1 MKTKSDLQKTE
12 KMTYLI
18 LVTLMMMTI
27 QQGMT
32 VPGGSHDQEQGDE
45 KQNSL
50 QHRYRHEKRS
60 NERQKFAGLY
70 TGPYFDPAMPNNISV
85 QLGDTALLICK
96 VNQVGRKTVSWIRK
110 RDSHILTVDSTT
122 FISDDRFYIIKPEK
136 THVWTLRIRYVQP
149 RDAGIYEC
157 QVSTEP
163 KMSHFVQLNIVEPT
177 VTIEANDGRIHA
189 HQGSDVEFKCL
200 IKGMLQKPAYV
211 FWYHGDERLLPEY
224 SSSMTDSVKVVEL
237 SGHNG
242 RNVPEGSDLESSQSS
257 TFLPDYYMEE
267 DSEMESNLHG
277 YPRRSMYLAT
287 LKLNK
292 VRPEQKGI
300 YKCGPSNTKSASAE
314 LHITDGEI
322 RAAMSE
328 GTSSSSSS
336 QLSAFFLVLWTMTTM
351 LQYV

>member
-1 MKTKSDLQKTE
+1 MVLQGH

-18 LVTLMMMTI
+18 LITLMTII

-32 VPGGSHDQEQGDE
+32 VPGAGSSHQDERPDQI
-45 KQNSL
+45 
-50 QHRYRHEKRS
+50 HRYRHEKRAAEAS
-60 NERQKFAGLY
+60 ANSAGDRQKFAGLY
-70 TGPYFDPAMPNNISV
+70 TGPYFDPAMPTNISV

-110 RDSHILTVDSTT
+110 RDSHILTVGSST
-122 FISDDRFYIIKPEK
+122 FISDGRFHILKPEK
-136 THVWTLRIRYVQP
+136 RHVWTLRIRYVQP
-149 RDAGIYEC
+149 RDAGLYEC

-189 HQGSDVEFKCL
+189 HQGTDVEFKCL
-200 IKGMLQKPAYV
+200 IQGMLQKPAYV

-224 SSSMTDSVKVVEL
+224 NPSMSDDVTVV
-237 SGHNG
+237 
-242 RNVPEGSDLESSQSS
+242 SDDNDAYSESISQAEV
-257 TFLPDYYMEE
+257 FPDYFGNDLKSDPEKN
-267 DSEMESNLHG
+267 S
-277 YPRRSMYLAT
+277 RAMYLAT

-292 VRPEQKGI
+292 VRPEQKGV
-300 YKCGPSNTKSASAE
+300 YKCGPSNTRSASVE

-328 GTSSSSSS
+328 GQGTPSLISQSSSEGIIF
-336 QLSAFFLVLWTMTTM
+336 QLSSVLWTMA
-351 LQYV
+351 LVLNFNV

>member
-1 MKTKSDLQKTE
+1 
-12 KMTYLI
+12 MTYLI
-18 LVTLMMMTI
+18 LITLMTII

-32 VPGGSHDQEQGDE
+32 VPGAGSHQDE
-45 KQNSL
+45 KDQI
-50 QHRYRHEKRS
+50 HRYRHDKRAAEASAATS
-60 NERQKFAGLY
+60 NSGDRQKFAGLY

-110 RDSHILTVDSTT
+110 RDSHILTVGSST
-122 FISDDRFYIIKPEK
+122 FISDGRFYILKPEK
-136 THVWTLRIRYVQP
+136 RHVWTLRIRYVQP
-149 RDAGIYEC
+149 RDAGLYEC

-189 HQGSDVEFKCL
+189 HQGTDVEFKCL
-200 IKGMLQKPAYV
+200 IQGMLQKPAYV

-224 SSSMTDSVKVVEL
+224 NPSMSDDVTVV
-237 SGHNG
+237 
-242 RNVPEGSDLESSQSS
+242 SDNDAYSESSISEEV
-257 TFLPDYYMEE
+257 FPDYFN
-267 DSEMESNLHG
+267 DLKSDPESKEN
-277 YPRRSMYLAT
+277 SKAMYLAT

-292 VRPEQKGI
+292 VRPEQKGV
-300 YKCGPSNTKSASAE
+300 YKCGPSNTRSASVE

-328 GTSSSSSS
+328 GQGTPSLISQSSSDGIIF
-336 QLSAFFLVLWTMTTM
+336 QLSSVLWTVA
-351 LQYV
+351 LVLYFNV